1 MKKFSLIMVLLVG
14 ISCIELNAQSQ
25 VQKST
30 VFGIL
35 KDNSDGLPL
44 VGATVLMV
52 NVKDSARS
60 KYSVADAE
68 GKFQLNEVEQAF
80 YKVRISYV
88 GYKTFTKII
97 RITLAETDLGLIKL
111 EPDVASLKEV
121 IVKGDVIAVQQLGDT
136 TQYNALAYKTNPDA
150 SAKDLVSKMPG
161 IVVSSEGVTAN
172 GESVEQVLLDGKRF
186 FGQDPLLSLNTI
198 PADIVDKIQ
207 VYDEESDQARLAG
220 FDDGNTTKTM
230 NVVTKEDK
238 RNGQFGKLYAGYGE
252 NGLYKAGAT
261 LNFFD
266 GDQRITFLG
275 MSNNINQQNFGS
287 EDLIGVSAG
296 GGRGGARRGGD
307 QTFITGT
314 QDGITSTHS
323 SGVNFSDELSAK
335 TTFEGSYFFN
345 NSINNNDAL
354 LNRETFLS
362 NGSQFYSEEQQTTTN
377 NTNHR
382 LNLRL
387 NHEINENNSLL
398 LRSAISYQDNESSE
412 TTFGQTLND
421 EEEPINET
429 SNSYNSFNNSLNFSN
444 NLIFQHKFEKVGRTV
459 SLDLNTK
466 YQPTTRE
473 SLFEDLVLD
482 SLIDYKTEEYELSTG
497 ATVTYTEPVGL
508 TGQVAASYTFNNSVR
523 NIETETFFLE
533 ENASAKVFSNELSNT
548 IESVYQT
555 HLPGINYS
563 NNKYG
568 NIFDVG
574 LSYQYAALKNSNLL
588 SLTNERSNQA
598 FGNFLPSLL
607 TRFQLGEEG
616 NFFLRYAA
624 TTTVPSASQLQ
635 TVVDNSNPLFL
646 SAGNPNLDLSY
657 NHNLDFRL
665 QKNYFDINA
674 TLSNRTSIKTSNNYI
689 GNSTAII
696 EEDSVTAGGVVLTK
710 GAQITS
716 PTNFDGYWSVRNN
729 TSYGVPISP
738 IKNNLNLS
746 AGLGYVN
753 LPGLTNGVSNTAET
767 YSADLKVGLVSNIS
781 ENIDYNV
788 YYQVAGSRVLN
799 SLQSKTNNQYYT
811 QTVGSTVNLI
821 FPKGFVFRNEASYQ
835 KYTGINNSFDTKY
848 TLWNMGLAKKFLK
861 DDRGE
866 LELSVFDLLGQNQSF
881 NQEVTSQYL
890 EESQTQVLQRYFML
904 TFTYQLRNFR

>member
-335 TTFEGSYFFN
+335 TTFEGSYFLITP
-345 NSINNNDAL
+345 SI
-354 LNRETFLS
+354 
-362 NGSQFYSEEQQTTTN
+362 
-377 NTNHR
+377 
-382 LNLRL
+382 
-387 NHEINENNSLL
+387 IM
-398 LRSAISYQDNESSE
+398 
-412 TTFGQTLND
+412 
-421 EEEPINET
+421 
-429 SNSYNSFNNSLNFSN
+429 
-444 NLIFQHKFEKVGRTV
+444 
-459 SLDLNTK
+459 
-466 YQPTTRE
+466 
-473 SLFEDLVLD
+473 
-482 SLIDYKTEEYELSTG
+482 
-497 ATVTYTEPVGL
+497 
-508 TGQVAASYTFNNSVR
+508 
-523 NIETETFFLE
+523 
-533 ENASAKVFSNELSNT
+533 
-548 IESVYQT
+548 T
-555 HLPGINYS
+555 HY
-563 NNKYG
+563 
-568 NIFDVG
+568 
-574 LSYQYAALKNSNLL
+574 
-588 SLTNERSNQA
+588 
-598 FGNFLPSLL
+598 
-607 TRFQLGEEG
+607 
-616 NFFLRYAA
+616 
-624 TTTVPSASQLQ
+624 
-635 TVVDNSNPLFL
+635 
-646 SAGNPNLDLSY
+646 
-657 NHNLDFRL
+657 
-665 QKNYFDINA
+665 
-674 TLSNRTSIKTSNNYI
+674 
-689 GNSTAII
+689 
-696 EEDSVTAGGVVLTK
+696 
-710 GAQITS
+710 
-716 PTNFDGYWSVRNN
+716 
-729 TSYGVPISP
+729 
-738 IKNNLNLS
+738 
-746 AGLGYVN
+746 
-753 LPGLTNGVSNTAET
+753 
-767 YSADLKVGLVSNIS
+767 
-781 ENIDYNV
+781 
-788 YYQVAGSRVLN
+788 
-799 SLQSKTNNQYYT
+799 
-811 QTVGSTVNLI
+811 
-821 FPKGFVFRNEASYQ
+821 
-835 KYTGINNSFDTKY
+835 
-848 TLWNMGLAKKFLK
+848 
-861 DDRGE
+861 
-866 LELSVFDLLGQNQSF
+866 
-881 NQEVTSQYL
+881 
-890 EESQTQVLQRYFML
+890 
-904 TFTYQLRNFR
+904 